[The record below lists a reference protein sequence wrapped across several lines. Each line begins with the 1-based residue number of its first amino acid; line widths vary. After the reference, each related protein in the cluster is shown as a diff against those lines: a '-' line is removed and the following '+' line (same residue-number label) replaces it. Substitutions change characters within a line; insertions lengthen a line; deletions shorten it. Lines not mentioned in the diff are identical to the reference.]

1 MDIELEGSK
10 DLNNNCNNKNNNNQT
25 LLAKS
30 FNFNFYKKFWL
41 L

>member
-10 DLNNNCNNKNNNNQT
+10 DLINNKNINQT
-25 LLAKS
+25 TTLAKS

>member
-10 DLNNNCNNKNNNNQT
+10 DLIHNNKNINQT
-25 LLAKS
+25 TTLAKS